1 MSLVLRIVL
10 IVVAVLSCIFV
21 LRKIRKSQMRIEDTL
36 FWLVISFGVLV
47 LGIFPQIAY
56 WLSDVIGIM
65 SPVNF
70 VFLVFVFLLLF
81 KVFILTVQVSQ
92 QQEKLKTLAQ
102 NVAIYESQLIKKE
115 EKDTE
120 ENV

>member
-10 IVVAVLSCIFV
+10 IVVAVLSCVFV

-36 FWLVISFGVLV
+36 FWLVISLGILV

-70 VFLVFVFLLLF
+70 VFLLFLFFLLF
-81 KVFILTVQVSQ
+81 KVFILTLQVSQ
-92 QQEKLKTLAQ
+92 LQEKIKTLAQ
-102 NVAIYESQLIKKE
+102 NVAIS
-115 EKDTE
+115 
-120 ENV
+120 ENVKEKERLK

>member
-21 LRKIRKSQMRIEDTL
+21 LRKIRKAQMRIEDTMFCL
-36 FWLVISFGVLV
+36 IISFGILI
-47 LGIFPQIAY
+47 LGVFPQIAY
-56 WLSDVIGIM
+56 VMTKAIGII

-70 VFLVFVFLLLF
+70 VFLLFIFILLF

-92 QQEKLKTLAQ
+92 LQERIKNLAQ
-102 NVAIYESQLIKKE
+102 NIAIN
-115 EKDTE
+115 
-120 ENV
+120 ENVREKENNKE